1 MKSKIKVEKKV
12 GKIFDLDG
20 RKFYP
25 IVEIS
30 TIESDNYFSESITPV
45 AFVVSEPMKKYILP
59 LSEDELD
66 MDEIIRLVF
75 PENEANVIKHA
86 P

>member
-12 GKIFDLDG
+12 GKLFLINE

-30 TIESDNYFSESITPV
+30 TIESDNYFTETITPV
-45 AFVVSEPMKKYILP
+45 AFLVSEPTKKYILP
-59 LSEDELD
+59 LSEDEID
-66 MDEIIRLVF
+66 KEEIINLVF
-75 PENEANVIKHA
+75 PDE
-86 P
+86 